1 MKKLLLLPALAA
13 LVSACSSTPSFTED
27 VTINSQPQGADV
39 FVNNELVGQTP
50 TIINLQKNGV
60 YDIKLVKKG
69 YKDVNMNVASV
80 KENPIVKFGPLVDA
94 GYYKT
99 FEPSCIDQSLK
110 PAFLPDSVGND
121 PFGEL
126 SKSIAK
132 ADEMRKSGEISP
144 EEHSYMI
151 LAITEFFTKK

>member
-1 MKKLLLLPALAA
+1 MKKLLLTHVLAVI
-13 LVSACSSTPSFTED
+13 LSACTFTED
-27 VTINSQPQGADV
+27 VAVSSMPEGANV

-50 TIINLQKNGV
+50 TTISLKTDGV

-69 YKDVNMNVASV
+69 YKDINMNVATV
-80 KENPIVKFGPLVDA
+80 KENPFVKFGPLVDA

-110 PAFLPDSVGND
+110 PAFLPDSIGND

-151 LAITEFFTKK
+151 LAITEFFTKKQ